1 MNGPPI
7 TSPSIPEKTGMN
19 ELPAAFLDEMEKM
32 LGSDFPAFLKTYGEE
47 PCRALRTRSGLLPAE
62 AGKPVPWYKG
72 GVYLPQDSAAGAG
85 ILHEAGAWYLQ
96 EASAMIPAA
105 VLPLETGDRVL
116 DLCAAP
122 GGKTTQ
128 LAERM
133 RDGLL
138 VANEIVPSRAE
149 ILSSNAERM
158 GCRNTVV
165 TSADPALLAEKW
177 PGFFDKILV
186 DAPCSGEGMFRRHPE
201 TREEWTPASPAMC
214 AKRQTEI
221 LRCAYRMLRPGG
233 MMVYS
238 TCTFNRLENEE
249 VLARLTEEYPD
260 MEPVPFPLPGIG
272 EVSCGYTHIYPHLV
286 RGEGHFVALLKKQ
299 GNVSETGPAEE
310 RCGKT
315 KKARRADA
323 SVPDIQP
330 LSREQ
335 QSLWEAFEKACLGE
349 EITADGL
356 FMGRAVHL
364 PARPLPP
371 LKGIRVL
378 RCGIH
383 LGEFRGRV
391 FIPDHALTHAVL
403 FGRRVDLT
411 GKQAEMYAR
420 GESFA
425 VNAPFTGF
433 CAAVYKGLQL
443 GLGKMTDGMLKNHYP
458 KGLRKSLNAD

>member
-1 MNGPPI
+1 M
-7 TSPSIPEKTGMN
+7 S
-19 ELPAAFLDEMEKM
+19 ELPSAFLENMEKM

-47 PCRALRTRSGLLPAE
+47 PCRALRSRGGLLPAD
-62 AGKPVPWYKG
+62 AGDRVPWCEN
-72 GVYLPQDSAAGAG
+72 GVYLPFDSKAGAG

-105 VLPLETGDRVL
+105 VMPLEGNERVL

-122 GGKTTQ
+122 GGKSTQ
-128 LAERM
+128 LAERLQG
-133 RDGLL
+133 GLL
-138 VANEIVPSRAE
+138 VSNEIVPSRAE

-201 TREEWTPASPAMC
+201 TRKEWTSASPAMC

-221 LRCAYRMLRPGG
+221 LRCAYRMLRSGG

-272 EVSCGYTHIYPHLV
+272 EVSCGYTHIFPHLV

-391 FIPDHALTHAVL
+391 FIPDHALSHAVR
-403 FGRRVDLT
+403 FAKYAELT
-411 GKQAEMYAR
+411 AEQAEQYMR

-425 VNAPFTGF
+425 LDAPFTGF
-433 CAAVYKGLQL
+433 GAAVYKGCRL
-443 GLGKMTDGMLKNHYP
+443 GLCKMTNGMLKNHYP
-458 KGLRKSLNAD
+458 KGLRKNLTAD